1 MTAEKSG
8 HNWFRVAL
16 AIFAILAILWVCYA
30 AQDIVALLV
39 VAILT
44 AYALSP
50 VVDFLEKV
58 KLPFART
65 SVGRGVA
72 SGMVVIAVL
81 VLFGIVLS
89 RVVPAIVIQFNNVL
103 RDLPSYVVRLQELTV
118 KVQARLGENAFLS
131 SWLSSFEKD
140 LGRISLESGRYI
152 GKGLFT
158 AVNIV
163 VKLAGLVLLPIVTFY
178 VLKDGK
184 RFIEGFLR
192 IVPNA
197 WRERTEEILSDVDT
211 ALSAYVR
218 GLAIVCLVMAT
229 SVTVALAAIGV
240 DYPLVLGIFA
250 GACEV
255 IPFVGFVMASIA
267 IALVSFFENPLM
279 ALKGFLIYLA
289 VNQLLSYAVSPRV
302 MGRRMK
308 LHPLTIMISVMVGA
322 RLAGVVGVVFALPAV
337 SAGKVLL
344 MHLIF
349 GGKATNEKATLNQ

>member
-1 MTAEKSG
+1 LTAEKTAR
-8 HNWFRVAL
+8 NWFRVPL
-16 AIFAILAILWVCYA
+16 GIVAILALLWVCYS
-30 AQDIVALLV
+30 AQDIVVLLI

-44 AYALSP
+44 AYALNP

-58 KLPFART
+58 KLPFGRIC
-65 SVGRGVA
+65 VGRGAA

-103 RDLPSYVVRLQELTV
+103 RDLPSYVVRLQELMV
-118 KVQARLGENAFLS
+118 EAQARLGENAFLS
-131 SWLSSFEKD
+131 SWFSSFEKD

-152 GKGLFT
+152 GKGFFT

-163 VKLAGLVLLPIVTFY
+163 VKLVGLVLLPIVTFY

-184 RFIEGFLR
+184 KFIEGFLSV
-192 IVPNA
+192 VPNA
-197 WRERTEEILSDVDT
+197 WRERTEEALHDVDK
-211 ALSAYVR
+211 ALSSYVR

-267 IALVSFFENPLM
+267 IVLVGLFENPWM

-289 VNQLLSYAVSPRV
+289 VNQLLSYAVTPRV
-302 MGRRMK
+302 MGKRMK
-308 LHPLTIMISVMVGA
+308 LHPLTVMVSVLVGA
-322 RLAGVVGVVFALPAV
+322 RLAGVAGVVFALPVV
-337 SAGKVLL
+337 SAGKVVL

-349 GGKATNEKATLNQ
+349 GGKVTNEKATHNQ